1 LQIRKHFTF
10 EAAHVLPHHAGKC
23 SRMHGH
29 SYRLEV
35 ALDGALQQVGAAQG
49 MIEDFDVVGQ
59 VVRAGVIEQLDHT
72 SLNDLLPNPTAEL
85 VALWIWERIAER
97 IEGLAEIVL
106 WETPTACA
114 VVRAEDVGQAR

>member
-1 LQIRKHFTF
+1 MQIRKHFTF

-35 ALDGALQQVGAAQG
+35 ALDGALRASGAAQG
-49 MIEDFDVVGQ
+49 MVEDFDVVAQ
-59 VVRAGVIEQLDHT
+59 VVRAAVIEQLDHT
-72 SLNDLLPNPTAEL
+72 SLNDVLPNPTAEL
-85 VALWIWERIAER
+85 VALWIWQH
-97 IEGLAEIVL
+97 IEPLLGGLSEIVL

-114 VVRAEDVGQAR
+114 VVRTGDVR